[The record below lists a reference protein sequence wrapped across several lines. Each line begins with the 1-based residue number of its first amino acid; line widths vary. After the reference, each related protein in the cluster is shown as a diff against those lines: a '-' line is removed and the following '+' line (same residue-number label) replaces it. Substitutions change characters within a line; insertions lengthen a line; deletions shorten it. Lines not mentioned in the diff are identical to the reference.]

1 MALLVLVFM
10 LVALPVDAWA
20 DHVVLKNGDTL
31 TGTVTAMSATDV
43 TIVTE
48 LAGRVV
54 IKRAS
59 IVSLT
64 SSRFSLGGPAPD
76 PAAAWQGAINT
87 GWDMSRGNAE
97 TATISTYGNAT
108 RLGPS
113 DRLGLFGAYL
123 FSNVGS
129 GSDAVTTAKAVRGGT
144 RYDHDLTRATFAF
157 GFAEAEHDPP
167 QLLESRAVLG
177 GGAGAHLRKTATSQF
192 NVFGGV
198 SYAQDRYTEVTTTTT
213 TTPPS
218 TGSGGGGGAG
228 TPPGQGGTP
237 PGLARRGG
245 TPPAVVRTDTSRRLG
260 EFLVG
265 EDWNQQLSDGVSA
278 SQSFRVFPAFSN
290 AQDYRVSFDLS
301 LSAQLNGW
309 LQWNVSVSD
318 RYLNIPPAGG
328 AVQNDLFVATGLGI
342 TFGSGGGGAYRGAD
356 GPPRRR

>member
-43 TIVTE
+43 TLVTE

-129 GSDAVTTAKAVRGGT
+129 GSDAVTTAKAVRAWK
-144 RYDHDLTRATFAF
+144 RASLTSTESIEAGQSLT
-157 GFAEAEHDPP
+157 AEW
-167 QLLESRAVLG
+167 LLEPEHPARRSPTASRARDLG
-177 GGAGAHLRKTATSQF
+177 SARLRWAPAD
-192 NVFGGV
+192 
-198 SYAQDRYTEVTTTTT
+198 AQV
-213 TTPPS
+213 PS
-218 TGSGGGGGAG
+218 TAL
-228 TPPGQGGTP
+228 TI
-237 PGLARRGG
+237 
-245 TPPAVVRTDTSRRLG
+245 VVLMVTSRA
-260 EFLVG
+260 
-265 EDWNQQLSDGVSA
+265 SSA
-278 SQSFRVFPAFSN
+278 CWSCRVPS
-290 AQDYRVSFDLS
+290 R
-301 LSAQLNGW
+301 SAR
-309 LQWNVSVSD
+309 SRAS
-318 RYLNIPPAGG
+318 
-328 AVQNDLFVATGLGI
+328 
-342 TFGSGGGGAYRGAD
+342 
-356 GPPRRR
+356 PPRCRRRRSRWRQP

>member
-31 TGTVTAMSATDV
+31 TGTVTVMSSTDV
-43 TIVTE
+43 TIETE

-54 IKRAS
+54 IRRAS
-59 IVSLT
+59 IVALT
-64 SSRFSLGGPAPD
+64 STRFSLDQPAPA
-76 PAAAWQGAINT
+76 PAAAWQGALNT

-97 TATISTYGNAT
+97 TATISTYGAAT
-108 RLGPS
+108 RLGPL

-129 GSDAVTTAKAVRGGT
+129 GNDAVTTAKAVRGGA

-177 GGAGAHLRKTATSQF
+177 GGAGAHLRKTAMSQF

-213 TTPPS
+213 TTSPPS
-218 TGSGGGGGAG
+218 SSGGGAPV

-245 TPPAVVRTDTSRRLG
+245 TPPAVVRTETSRRLG
-260 EFLVG
+260 ELLVG

-278 SQSFRVFPAFSN
+278 SQSFRFFPAFSN
-290 AQDYRVSFDLS
+290 TDDYRLSFDLS

-309 LQWNVSVSD
+309 LQWNVSVTD

-342 TFGSGGGGAYRGAD
+342 TFGSGGGGTYRGAD